1 MPWSTGGGSHAPPD
15 DRWCPAPDVT
25 HSGVRARDLAGPAL
39 TAALALASV
48 LVVGCEPAP
57 SAEVPTTPPVEA
69 PAPLYTS
76 LALRWPSPIIPVCFE
91 TDEEP
96 EARAW
101 IEDAARTSWGAVS
114 AIRFVGFGRCT
125 RGQPGVH
132 IRFEDTGPYA
142 LGLGVELDGLDDG
155 VVINPWFNSWS
166 PGCQSTREYCIRAGA
181 VHELGHA
188 LGFAHEQNRPDTP
201 SWCTSE
207 QGRPGDLAIGPW
219 DLGSIMNYCNP
230 VWTGDGRLSAMDVT
244 ATRAVYGPPAG
255 EWTVAR
261 GMTNGGLA
269 LGAAMLG
276 TTSHGA
282 GATALRLADVD
293 GDGRAD
299 AVAYF
304 EDGGRW
310 WVAPGRTDGSFGP
323 YVLSRE
329 GHGGVGAQVS
339 LADVTGDGAADALA
353 YYASTGTLWV
363 APAEGLRFGADSR
376 WLDGAVAPRLLTG
389 DADGDGRQDA
399 LLYEPSRGDW
409 QLARSLGTRL
419 DAPRKV
425 LFDHDRN
432 ASDVHLADVDGDGRD
447 DVVVVFA
454 SDGAWWWAR
463 SLGTSFAAPRLLR
476 SGHGVGATARLMGD
490 LDGDG
495 RADAWV
501 YSRAAGRWWVAPS
514 RGRTL
519 GADVFVRDSLGMAV
533 VDGLVEAHV
542 GDVDGDGLADA
553 VLVAR

>member
-1 MPWSTGGGSHAPPD
+1 
-15 DRWCPAPDVT
+15 VT

-276 TTSHGA
+276 TTGHGA
-282 GATALRLADVD
+282 GATDATPGVRCGRRWPRRRRGVLRGRRALVGRAGPHRWQLRAVCTVSRGPRRRGRAGLAGRCHGRWRCRCAGLLRQHRHAVGSTGRGPALRRRFALARRRSRPRGCSPAMPTATADKTRSCTS
-293 GDGRAD
+293 RA
-299 AVAYF
+299 A
-304 EDGGRW
+304 
-310 WVAPGRTDGSFGP
+310 
-323 YVLSRE
+323 
-329 GHGGVGAQVS
+329 
-339 LADVTGDGAADALA
+339 VTG
-353 YYASTGTLWV
+353 S
-363 APAEGLRFGADSR
+363 SR
-376 WLDGAVAPRLLTG
+376 ARWA
-389 DADGDGRQDA
+389 
-399 LLYEPSRGDW
+399 RG
-409 QLARSLGTRL
+409 SMT
-419 DAPRKV
+419 PRKV
-425 LFDHDRN
+425 LFDHGRN

-476 SGHGVGATARLMGD
+476 SGHGMGATARLMGD

-514 RGRTL
+514 LGRSL
-519 GADVFVRDSLGMAV
+519 GADVFVADALGMAV
-533 VDGLVEAHV
+533 VDGLVEPHV
-542 GDVDGDGLADA
+542 GDVDGDGAADA